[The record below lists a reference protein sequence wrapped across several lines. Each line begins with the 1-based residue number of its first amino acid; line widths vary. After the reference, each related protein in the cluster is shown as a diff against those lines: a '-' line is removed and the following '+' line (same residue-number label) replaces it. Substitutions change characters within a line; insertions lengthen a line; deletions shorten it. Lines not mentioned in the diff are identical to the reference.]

1 MKTFIYF
8 KIAILFLVF
17 SIQAQDSIPKA
28 QVFRSVQTLKIGN
41 QNLKFNTLAGTMELR
56 DEKNKP
62 IALHG
67 FTAYFKQGGTKNR
80 PIVFSFNGGPGSS
93 SYWLHMGIMGPKRIV
108 VTDPDY
114 NKAAQ
119 YKLVDNPY
127 SILDMASKRLLGF
140 LFCSRYL

>member
-28 QVFRSVQTLKIGN
+28 QVFRSVQTLKIGS

-67 FTAYFKQGGTKNR
+67 FTAYFKQGEQKIDLLFFHLMEGQA
-80 PIVFSFNGGPGSS
+80 P
-93 SYWLHMGIMGPKRIV
+93 LHIGCIWV
-108 VTDPDY
+108 
-114 NKAAQ
+114 
-119 YKLVDNPY
+119 
-127 SILDMASKRLLGF
+127 
-140 LFCSRYL
+140 

>member
-56 DEKNKP
+56 DEKNNLSHYTVLQPTLNRAEQRKDLLFFHLMEGQAP
-62 IALHG
+62 LHIG
-67 FTAYFKQGGTKNR
+67 C
-80 PIVFSFNGGPGSS
+80 IWV
-93 SYWLHMGIMGPKRIV
+93 
-108 VTDPDY
+108 
-114 NKAAQ
+114 
-119 YKLVDNPY
+119 
-127 SILDMASKRLLGF
+127 
-140 LFCSRYL
+140 